1 VLSLDP
7 ESKEYNQKKKEVVP
21 SEILEKIKASISAG
35 GSVLVFVLNHG
46 GAQRIYCNNCN
57 TPYSCHICKNPY
69 RLTVDEAGNYLYCKD
84 CEKKRQLKDSQLLL
98 CTHCGGFDFEEW
110 GLGVVKVAEY
120 LSKSLDTAI
129 QIIDEEKKKVT
140 DTKLVS
146 MVNKDSAPVTVGTI
160 RTLRARVTGYDL
172 IVALS
177 VGDLASARVYQD
189 EANYKLLRH
198 LEAKA
203 SELCITRILPRKS
216 DQESGKK
223 SVLEFFEKYKDV
235 EFFQKQGKTTRIV
248 TISFLSK
255 DKKHALKL
263 EEIVKRVGEYTR
275 GRASVFYYVLEDVD
289 RDTATAL
296 VLSARAFADVVVSNS
311 VRDFVGLGK

>member
-1 VLSLDP
+1 
-7 ESKEYNQKKKEVVP
+7 
-21 SEILEKIKASISAG
+21 
-35 GSVLVFVLNHG
+35 
-46 GAQRIYCNNCN
+46 
-57 TPYSCHICKNPY
+57 
-69 RLTVDEAGNYLYCKD
+69 VDEAGNYLYCKD